1 MHHLSPRDEDR
12 LDDLIDRVEG
22 DLSRRNVLRRSS
34 LRTMGER
41 ARRALLHLSL
51 LSQRFLVAF
60 TIYIMISSDEKQPL
74 AWRACDL
81 Y

>member
-34 LRTMGER
+34 LRINGGESLKPAQGAHYCICHFQVNISGGR
-41 ARRALLHLSL
+41 AMPH
-51 LSQRFLVAF
+51 F
-60 TIYIMISSDEKQPL
+60 TEVQ
-74 AWRACDL
+74 
-81 Y
+81 